1 MINIEAFNDLW
12 DEVPEL
18 KKRFV
23 KTAGVHEALVTQMGG
38 GEVSAMAELLPTD
51 DGHAVPFIEILFSKG
66 DEKKRTLYRAL
77 CKGPKTTMILREGD
91 DKYRRLSA
99 MAESVHTA
107 VYFFEKHRNAV
118 LEGMITRAKEIGAPV
133 SDVLPALLAS
143 KQKSDEALAK
153 YPDSIKER
161 LSFTVRKLTATK

>member
-12 DEVPEL
+12 EEVPEL
-18 KKRFV
+18 REKFT
-23 KTAGVHEALVTQMGG
+23 KTASVHEALVAQMGG
-38 GEVSAMAELLPTD
+38 GEVSAIAELLPTD

-66 DEKKRTLYRAL
+66 DDEKRTLYRAL
-77 CKGPKTTMILREGD
+77 CKGPRTTMEQRQGD
-91 DKYRRLSA
+91 DKYQRLCA

-118 LEGMITRAKEIGAPV
+118 LEGMIARANEIGAPV

-143 KQKSDEALAK
+143 KQKSDESLAK
-153 YPDSIKER
+153 YPNSIKEK
-161 LSFTVRKLTATK
+161 LSFMARKLTATR

>member
-12 DEVPEL
+12 NEVPEL
-18 KKRFV
+18 REKFT

-38 GEVSAMAELLPTD
+38 GEVSAIAELLPTD

-66 DEKKRTLYRAL
+66 DNENRTLYRAL
-77 CKGPKTTMILREGD
+77 CKGPRTTMEQREGD
-91 DKYRRLSA
+91 DKYQRLCA
-99 MAESVHTA
+99 MGEAVHTA

-118 LEGMITRAKEIGAPV
+118 LEGMIARANEIGKPLRDILPV
-133 SDVLPALLAS
+133 LLAS
-143 KQKSDEALAK
+143 KRKSEENLAK

-161 LSFTVRKLTATK
+161 LSFMARKLTATK

>member
-18 KKRFV
+18 KERFI
-23 KTAGVHEALVTQMGG
+23 KTAGVHEALVIQMGG

-66 DEKKRTLYRAL
+66 DNENRTLYRAL
-77 CKGPKTTMILREGD
+77 CKGPKTTMKLREGD
-91 DKYRRLSA
+91 DKYQRLCA
-99 MAESVHTA
+99 MAEAVHTA

-118 LEGMITRAKEIGAPV
+118 LDGMLARSKEIGGPV
-133 SDVLPALLAS
+133 SRVIPALLDS
-143 KQKSDEALAK
+143 KQKSDENLAK
-153 YPDSIKER
+153 YPKNIRDN
-161 LSFTVRKLTATK
+161 LSFISHALTATR

>member
-1 MINIEAFNDLW
+1 MINIDAFNDLW

-18 KKRFV
+18 KERFI
-23 KTAGVHEALVTQMGG
+23 KTASVHEALVTQMGG
-38 GEVSAMAELLPTD
+38 GEVSAIAELLPAD

-66 DEKKRTLYRAL
+66 DNEKRTLYRAL
-77 CKGPKTTMILREGD
+77 CKGPKTTMESRGD
-91 DKYRRLSA
+91 QDKYQRLCA

-118 LEGMITRAKEIGAPV
+118 LEGMIARANEIGAPV

-143 KQKSDEALAK
+143 KRKSDESLAK
-153 YPDSIKER
+153 YPDSIKEK
-161 LSFTVRKLTATK
+161 LSFMARKLTATR